1 MIVNH
6 KIRLATFD
14 DAPAIAVMS
23 RDLIEHGLGWGWR
36 TQSIYRCIQNPSI
49 SAAVAPYES
58 GVAGFAIMQYKDD
71 EAHLMLLA
79 VDPAQR
85 RRGIARALLDWH
97 EKSALTAGIG
107 TVYIEARA
115 SAAETRAFY
124 HAVGYTEVKRLRGY
138 YRGIE
143 DAVMLGKD
151 LWDSPPAPES

>member
-6 KIRLATFD
+6 KIRLATPD
-14 DAPAIAVMS
+14 DAAQIALMS

-36 TQSIYRCIQNPSI
+36 PQSIRRCIANPSI
-49 SAAVAPYES
+49 SVAVAPSEV
-58 GVAGFAIMQYKDD
+58 GVAGFAIMEYKED

-79 VDPAQR
+79 VGPAHR

-97 EKSALTAGIG
+97 EQAALTAGIG

-115 SAAETRAFY
+115 NADETRAFY
-124 HAVGYTEVKRLRGY
+124 RAVGYSEVTRLPKY
-138 YRGIE
+138 YRGVE

-151 LWDSPPAPES
+151 LWATIRPA